1 MFRSSCSNPKHL
13 RYINLKPFI
22 GWFDL
27 KGLTSEAEYSVCG
40 VEYAPIITNRAETKL
55 GTKKV
60 EQGKSKQQKPRSNR
74 SCVEPLIL
82 TQTHQCTLIHYTRTH
97 TSRHIP
103 WHTHKTHQHT
113 HTHTPMYIIH
123 TVLSSLP
130 CLRRGPT
137 PAAWGLLGVKD
148 NGGELSYT
156 PRLPSPHHLSF
167 QHTAP
172 HVTLY
177 TVGPP
182 GHFLQATTRRRP
194 WALAGSDP
202 GHLAPAIHQL
212 SSTDCYCPAGLVY
225 YSPGKNE
232 GALVWGAVH
241 RARPHTSLGE
251 GLV

>member
-1 MFRSSCSNPKHL
+1 M
-13 RYINLKPFI
+13 
-22 GWFDL
+22 
-27 KGLTSEAEYSVCG
+27 
-40 VEYAPIITNRAETKL
+40 EYAPIITNRAETKL

-82 TQTHQCTLIHYTRTH
+82 TNTPVHTH
-97 TSRHIP
+97 TLYQN
-103 WHTHKTHQHT
+103 THQHAYT
-113 HTHTPMYIIH
+113 MTHTQNTPAHTHTPMYIIH

-167 QHTAP
+167 RHTAP
-172 HVTLY
+172 HVTLS

-225 YSPGKNE
+225 YPPGKNGGGPRLRGRGQSE
-232 GALVWGAVH
+232 A
-241 RARPHTSLGE
+241 PHFTG
-251 GLV
+251 